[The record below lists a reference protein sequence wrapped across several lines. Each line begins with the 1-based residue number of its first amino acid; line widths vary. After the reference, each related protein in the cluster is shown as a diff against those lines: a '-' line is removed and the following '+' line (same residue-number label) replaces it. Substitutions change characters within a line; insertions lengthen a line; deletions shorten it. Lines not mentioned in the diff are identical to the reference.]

1 MGATDSAEWY
11 AVLFIQQNLQIYIPS
26 HNIQP
31 QLHFIILI
39 PWTENYLNVQS

>member
-1 MGATDSAEWY
+1 MGATDSADWY
-11 AVLFIQQNLQIYIPS
+11 AVLFIHLHIYIPS
-26 HNIQP
+26 HYIYS